1 MTENNIFNKL
11 LLLSALLLATCG
23 AYYSIIGI
31 STLFSGAAIAVGI
44 MAGAIEF
51 SKLCATTFL
60 YRYWN
65 TSKLFL
71 KVYLS
76 IAIIVLMCI
85 TSMGIFGYLSSAYQ
99 TSSSNF
105 KNGKEKISIIETQR
119 DYLTNKIYQSK
130 LRISTLN
137 DVRKIQENRL
147 STVLTN
153 DFLTRNPIQ
162 LRLLQEQTTELIKSS
177 DDNINIEQKNIQ
189 LTSQDIEKINDTI
202 LQLNSASNNKK
213 DITTFQFVAD
223 QFGVSLDTV
232 AKWFIF
238 VIVIIFDPLAVAML
252 LAYNSTKSMKLSIQ
266 SISNQVVDVLPPT
279 PVIPPTAN
287 ITDVVPIISQVT
299 SSMDASTIETTLD
312 TVIKNK
318 VDTINPPPAPYS
330 DFVRQMF
337 KL

>member
-1 MTENNIFNKL
+1 MKPSFSSVL
-11 LLLSALLLATCG
+11 LISALLLASCG

-51 SKLCATTFL
+51 AKLCATTFL
-60 YRYWN
+60 YRYWK

-71 KVYLS
+71 KIYLS

-99 TSSSNF
+99 ASSANF
-105 KNGKEKISIIETQR
+105 KNGKNKITMIETQR

-130 LRISTLN
+130 IRINTLN
-137 DVRKIQENRL
+137 AVRQIQENRL

-162 LRLLQEQTTELIKSS
+162 LRLLQEQTTDLIKSS
-177 DDNINIEQKNIQ
+177 DDNINNEQKTIQ
-189 LTSQDIEKINDTI
+189 LTTENIEKLNDDI
-202 LQLNSASNNKK
+202 LKLNSDSNNKK

-223 QFGVSLDTV
+223 QFGVPLDMV

-252 LAYNSTKSMKLSIQ
+252 LAYNSTKDVSSETPMATPLVTNQ
-266 SISNQVVDVLPPT
+266 SI
-279 PVIPPTAN
+279 
-287 ITDVVPIISQVT
+287 VPISAEVPTVDPI
-299 SSMDASTIETTLD
+299 IETTSSASDETLD
-312 TVIKNK
+312 NIIKNK
-318 VDTINPPPAPYS
+318 TKVPEIDSAL
-330 DFVRQMF
+330 RRMF